1 MKLKLDNDKR
11 MKNIIKLSLLS
22 AILVACNQTEVTP
35 LEELYQERD
44 SLSQVQN
51 RVSERL
57 RTIEEEIIAL
67 DSTRRLTTITT
78 MTLKSAPFDHF
89 FQVYGTIEASKSIS
103 IFPETSGIIKRIAV
117 DEGQQVAAGQLLLE
131 MDGKIIEK
139 NINEVETSL
148 DLATTL
154 YEKQKKLWLE
164 EKIGSEVQ
172 YLQAKNNK
180 ESLESRLATL
190 REQLRMTKIRA
201 PFSGVVDD
209 IFPKEGEMASTA
221 MAVLRLVNLSDVYIN
236 ADVSEAYVGRITK
249 GTKANV
255 YLRNLDKTFESEVV
269 QVGQFINPAN
279 RTFRVQIAVNE
290 ETNLLKPNMMA
301 SVSIND
307 YHTDNAITVPNSLIQ
322 QTPDGQNFVYV
333 ARVFEEEF
341 GEIERVMVEIGMSH
355 DNVTEVTSGLQST
368 DILVNKG
375 SRSVQRGQR
384 VRIVEG

>member
-1 MKLKLDNDKR
+1 
-11 MKNIIKLSLLS
+11 
-22 AILVACNQTEVTP
+22 
-35 LEELYQERD
+35 
-44 SLSQVQN
+44 
-51 RVSERL
+51 L

-209 IFPKEGEMASTA
+209 IFPKEGEMASP
-221 MAVLRLVNLSDVYIN
+221 SY
-236 ADVSEAYVGRITK
+236 
-249 GTKANV
+249 
-255 YLRNLDKTFESEVV
+255 
-269 QVGQFINPAN
+269 
-279 RTFRVQIAVNE
+279 
-290 ETNLLKPNMMA
+290 
-301 SVSIND
+301 
-307 YHTDNAITVPNSLIQ
+307 
-322 QTPDGQNFVYV
+322 
-333 ARVFEEEF
+333 
-341 GEIERVMVEIGMSH
+341 
-355 DNVTEVTSGLQST
+355 
-368 DILVNKG
+368 G
-375 SRSVQRGQR
+375 SFAPG
-384 VRIVEG
+384 